1 MVINEAPANDDDVLE
16 CASLSIV
23 DVLRNNNVMVHV
35 APTTTIVIV
44 CRGLHDLASLPPR
57 SSCMTRSSFSY
68 PITRHFQEH
77 EFDDMMK
84 KGKWGGRGE
93 RYLSFQNEP
102 WAREMFGA

>member
-1 MVINEAPANDDDVLE
+1 LQGTNDVDEACHHRDVVINEAPANDDEVLE

-57 SSCMTRSSFSY
+57 SSCMTRSSSF
-68 PITRHFQEH
+68 
-77 EFDDMMK
+77 
-84 KGKWGGRGE
+84 
-93 RYLSFQNEP
+93 LSNY
-102 WAREMFGA
+102 